1 MCTHNSKLYANNVCA
16 ACDRDRNDK
25 YRDRRKLAMKLL
37 RTAEARGLCG
47 QEALALLQE
56 ASYSTLQEC
65 LNAPA
70 ARHWERF
77 EQEQR

>member
-1 MCTHNSKLYANNVCA
+1 MCTHNSKLYANNQCA
-16 ACDRDRNDK
+16 ACDRERNDK

-47 QEALALLQE
+47 QDALALLQE

-70 ARHWERF
+70 ARHWALV
-77 EQEQR
+77 EQAEQ